1 MNSAIGREALEF
13 IDSLLTE
20 EEIEDSNKR
29 VELIG
34 ETIKQKARENEL
46 PNVKDE
52 QVLISISYC
61 FLQHIIKGNIKA
73 KSEKLT
79 PKLTSR

>member
-34 ETIKQKARENEL
+34 ETIKQKVRENEL

-52 QVLISISYC
+52 
-61 FLQHIIKGNIKA
+61 
-73 KSEKLT
+73 
-79 PKLTSR
+79 